1 MKPYYSSNNIT
12 IYCGDSSQ
20 VLKTLPSES
29 IDMTL
34 TSPPYDNLRTY
45 GGHTFDF
52 ETIAQELYRLTKPGG
67 VVVWVVNDETKDFCE
82 SLTSFKQAIYFVE
95 SCHFNLLD
103 TMIYVKKCYAPAYP
117 NMKRYAQNFEYMFVL
132 SKGAPKTF
140 NPIQVEKEE
149 VFIPSRKHGSFRQRD
164 GSTKRKEMAITNPL
178 KAERNVWV
186 YEVGYGHST
195 TDKVA
200 FRHPAIFPEQL
211 ALDHISSW
219 SNSDD
224 MVLDPFLGSGT
235 TLKAARLLGRRA
247 IGIEIE
253 ERYCEIAAKRLQQEV
268 LLQEA

>member
-103 TMIYVKKCYAPAYP
+103 TMIYSRLCTPPPYP
-117 NMKRYAQNFEYMFVL
+117 NMRRYAQAFDYMFVF
-132 SKGAPKTF
+132 SKGCPATF
-140 NPIQVEKEE
+140 NALKEE
-149 VFIPSRKHGSFRQRD
+149 STNAGSAQRSSTYRQKD
-164 GSTKRKEMAITNPL
+164 GSL
-178 KAERNVWV
+178 KARHSAGPVKEEKVRTNIWA
-186 YEVGYGHST
+186 YLTGSAHST
-195 TDKVA
+195 LDKIA
-200 FRHPAIFPEQL
+200 YQHPATFPEQL

-219 SNSDD
+219 SNPGDL
-224 MVLDPFLGSGT
+224 VLDPFVGSGT

-247 IGIEIE
+247 IGIEIN
-253 ERYCEIAAKRLQQEV
+253 ERYCEIAAKRLRQEV